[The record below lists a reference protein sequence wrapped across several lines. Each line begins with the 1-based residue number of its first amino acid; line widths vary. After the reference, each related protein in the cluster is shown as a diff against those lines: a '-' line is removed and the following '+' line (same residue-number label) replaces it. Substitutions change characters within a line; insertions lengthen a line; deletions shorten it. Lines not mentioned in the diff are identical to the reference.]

1 MSLKNYKLLPNRLQE
16 LRKENQYSQ
25 KQLAQAIGVSEAM
38 YSRIE
43 SGERAIQ
50 PTQIE
55 MAAQYLKADVEE
67 LRSLLLAD
75 KIELETQDYSDSE
88 FNKALKALNK
98 KEI

>member
-1 MSLKNYKLLPNRLQE
+1 MSLKDYRLLPNRLQE
-16 LRKENQYSQ
+16 LRKEKQYSQ

-55 MAAQYLKADVEE
+55 MVAQYLKADVEE

-75 KIELETQDYSDSE
+75 RIKLETHEYSDNE
-88 FNKALKALNK
+88 INKAFKVFNKY
-98 KEI
+98 E